1 MPNEIA
7 DLDADMLFTCTC
19 LPEADQV
26 KISEISHKD
35 LPIACVGTHAHT
47 PELLATRCKAHLP
60 WPTANSDLKDVISTI
75 QPRKPAHSNKSP
87 SETLRMLA
95 AEDNMINQFVF
106 QKMLKSVEM
115 NLKMVENG
123 RDAVEAF
130 LDLKPHIIFTDISMP
145 EMDGMEAAR
154 EIRKLEAEH
163 GLPQTPIIA
172 MTAHA
177 MEDDEDRIKA
187 VGINHYL
194 TKPFKKS
201 ALMDALHR
209 FAPSEI
215 IITKP
220 DER

>member
-1 MPNEIA
+1 
-7 DLDADMLFTCTC
+7 
-19 LPEADQV
+19 
-26 KISEISHKD
+26 
-35 LPIACVGTHAHT
+35 
-47 PELLATRCKAHLP
+47 
-60 WPTANSDLKDVISTI
+60 
-75 QPRKPAHSNKSP
+75 
-87 SETLRMLA
+87 
-95 AEDNMINQFVF
+95 MINQFVF

-115 NLKMVENG
+115 DLTMVENG
-123 RDAVEAF
+123 RHAVEAF

-163 GLPQTPIIA
+163 RLPQTPIIA

-187 VGINHYL
+187 AGINHYL

-215 IITKP
+215 NLTKP
-220 DER
+220 NEG